1 MDRLTEKLALA
12 ASVVSTQTTL
22 LENDADALIA
32 RGAEFS
38 RRRSATFA
46 AQHAVLDQGTKGM
59 DALDSKLSL
68 LSNDPM
74 KSSGDSQTGTV
85 VNSDGSLHDIQGKG
99 LIQLER
105 IPELP
110 PTEPPP
116 NVNAQSAP
124 FQPMHQTTARAVP
137 SRRDL

>member
-22 LENDADALIA
+22 LENDADVLIA

-46 AQHAVLDQGTKGM
+46 AQHAVLDEGAKGM
-59 DALDSKLSL
+59 DALDAKLAL
-68 LSNDPM
+68 LSNDPLT
-74 KSSGDSQTGTV
+74 SSGGPSV
-85 VNSDGSLHDIQGKG
+85 VQP
-99 LIQLER
+99 EP
-105 IPELP
+105 IPEGPSSLGDMNRPMPAPILIP
-110 PTEPPP
+110 PSPTPI
-116 NVNAQSAP
+116 SGG
-124 FQPMHQTTARAVP
+124 FQPTHQTRAVP